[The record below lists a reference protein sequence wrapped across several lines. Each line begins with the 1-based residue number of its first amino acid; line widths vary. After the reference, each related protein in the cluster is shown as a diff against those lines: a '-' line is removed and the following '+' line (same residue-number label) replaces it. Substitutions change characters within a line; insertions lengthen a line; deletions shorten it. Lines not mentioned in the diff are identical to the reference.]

1 MQLEKTDGPTHP
13 DETLG
18 NDADAG
24 KIPPSENNG
33 LSAAA
38 SGLFRQ
44 RTMPRH
50 ALVRRGRETE
60 LAQELQKLVFT
71 DADQLRH
78 EESMN
83 MAQQQATVPTSNQ
96 QQAH

>member
-60 LAQELQKLVFT
+60 RRT
-71 DADQLRH
+71 DAPP
-78 EESMN
+78 SFIFF
-83 MAQQQATVPTSNQ
+83 
-96 QQAH
+96 

>member
-13 DETLG
+13 DDITG

-24 KIPPSENNG
+24 KIPPPKNNG
-33 LSAAA
+33 PSAAA

-50 ALVRRGRETE
+50 AWCGGAGKRSGAPMRR
-60 LAQELQKLVFT
+60 
-71 DADQLRH
+71 H
-78 EESMN
+78 S
-83 MAQQQATVPTSNQ
+83 
-96 QQAH
+96 